1 MSAKQIFKVAK
12 IWGQSIF
19 YLTAGLSH
27 LIFSEFYLPL
37 IPDGGLSREMING
50 LAGCSEIVL
59 GLMIMI
65 PRTRF
70 GASYGLIGMLMVYV
84 IVHVRFILNGG
95 CFDGSLCLPSWVGWL
110 RLLVIHPLLIL
121 WARSLIYPSTP
132 ESNV

>member
-1 MSAKQIFKVAK
+1 MSAKTILKVAK

-37 IPDGGLSREMING
+37 IPDGGLSREVLNC
-50 LAGCSEIVL
+50 LAGYSEIGL
-59 GLMIMI
+59 GLMILI
-65 PRTRF
+65 PRARCW
-70 GASYGLIGMLMVYV
+70 ASYGLIGMLMVYV
-84 IVHVRFILNGG
+84 IVHVRFVLNGG
-95 CFDGSLCLPSWVGWL
+95 CFNGSLCLPSWVGWL
-110 RLLVIHPLLIL
+110 RLLVIHPLLII